1 VIGVTGATGVTGVTG
16 VTGATGATGAFT
28 SGSNITTGTINATGL
43 ITASAGITLPLT
55 SGVYL
60 TNNNWPNTVISPS
73 IFSDPTLTLGSY
85 DYSGYDLRYR
95 FIFNN
100 GQNDIVEI
108 NFGVYGSGVI
118 HFKVSGVYS
127 IAGNFGIKGLD
138 PNITGLYNI
147 TSLGFPICVGSP
159 CFMYTSFINAGDN
172 FVVVNCYS
180 TRNDSYNFASVIITR
195 LY

>member
-1 VIGVTGATGVTGVTG
+1 MSISQTTITRIQFIG
-16 VTGATGATGAFT
+16 
-28 SGSNITTGTINATGL
+28 
-43 ITASAGITLPLT
+43 
-55 SGVYL
+55 
-60 TNNNWPNTVISPS
+60 PS
-73 IFSDPTLTLGSY
+73 IFSNPTNTLGSY
-85 DYSGYDLRYR
+85 DYSGFALAYR
-95 FIFNN
+95 FIFNI

-108 NFGVYGSGVI
+108 NFGLYGPGVI

-138 PNITGLYNI
+138 PNITGLYNKK
-147 TSLGFPICVGSP
+147 SLGFPICVGSP
-159 CFMYTSFINAGDN
+159 CFMYTTYINPGDQ